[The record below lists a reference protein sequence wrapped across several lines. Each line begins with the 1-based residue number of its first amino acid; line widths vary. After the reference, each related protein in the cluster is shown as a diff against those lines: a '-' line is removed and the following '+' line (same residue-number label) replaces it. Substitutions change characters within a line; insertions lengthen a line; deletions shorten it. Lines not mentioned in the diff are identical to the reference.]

1 MIQKKLQKFWGRG
14 RGGETNLRMYGGGEE
29 LGNGISM
36 WEMGYL
42 EIRKNLKIAKNRR
55 MLYFFTLT
63 VIIYLI

>member
-14 RGGETNLRMYGGGEE
+14 KGGETNLRMYGGGEE
-29 LGNGISM
+29 LGISM

-42 EIRKNLKIAKNRR
+42 EIMKNLKIAKDRR
-55 MLYFFTLT
+55 MLYLFTLT